1 MKSCLTKT
9 IKIEGSAGLD
19 MFSKLARFFLGQ
31 NCEATTKG
39 RGSPENS
46 DRCYTYFYD
55 KLLTWDETKIECR
68 KFGPTADLAS
78 FETQGEA
85 DFLKG
90 LMQYVA

>member
-1 MKSCLTKT
+1 
-9 IKIEGSAGLD
+9 
-19 MFSKLARFFLGQ
+19 MFSKPVVFFLGRKCVTIT
-31 NCEATTKG
+31 NG

-55 KLLTWDETKIECR
+55 KLLTWDETKTECR
-68 KFGPTADLAS
+68 NFGHTADLAS

-90 LMQYVA
+90 LMQYVL